1 MTYVSLPHSV
11 GRATL
16 AASAAALLAFGLA
29 APASADPVET
39 YEGSVRAQYPATAQ
53 SGHIVTMQ
61 GAEPTSAS
69 LFDLRLENGGVL
81 TTYCID
87 FSTEIVDQAWYLED
101 EWANYP
107 GKGDFASPGKVHWI
121 LQNSYPSI
129 SAADLADA
137 AQVRGLTDAEAL
149 TATQAAI
156 WHFSNGT
163 ELSRV
168 TANPQVSGRVDNG
181 AVITTYRYL
190 VDEAVELEQEPE
202 PTLSITP
209 GTASGSPG
217 ETIGEF
223 LVETSDEDGIEV
235 SVEAPEGVEVELIN
249 LESGEPVTTVNNGD
263 TVGLAVPEGAAEG
276 TASFSL
282 ETTATVQSGR
292 LFKGEE
298 DYQPTQTLI
307 TAEDSDVT
315 VSASASVSWTV
326 GGGET
331 PPESPEPSEPES
343 PEPSE
348 PESPEPTPSDK
359 PSEPTDKPSEPADD
373 QNEPTLPVTGGAL
386 AGLVAAGVAALGAG
400 GGAIY
405 LSRKRK
411 AAGSQ
416 DLEG

>member
-39 YEGSVRAQYPATAQ
+39 YEGSVRAQYPATAA
-53 SGHIVTMQ
+53 SGVDVRVN
-61 GAEPTSAS
+61 GAMESTS
-69 LFDLRLENGGVL
+69 LFDLRLEDGTAL
-81 TTYCID
+81 TAYCID
-87 FSTEIVDQAWYLED
+87 LETKIKDNAWYLED
-101 EWANYP
+101 DWANYP
-107 GKGDFASPGKVHWI
+107 GRGDFAEPGKVHWI
-121 LQNSYPSI
+121 LQNSYPTV
-129 SAADLADA
+129 SAAQLAENA
-137 AQVRGLTDAEAL
+137 GLNRGNARHFGDEEAIA
-149 TATQAAI
+149 ATQAAI
-156 WHFSNGT
+156 WHFSNGS
-163 ELSRV
+163 EA
-168 TANPQVSGRVDNG
+168 TANDPNG
-181 AVITTYRYL
+181 VKAVYDYL
-190 VDEAVELEQEPE
+190 VGEAQDLPQEPG

-209 GTASGSPG
+209 GEATGSAG

-235 SVEAPEGVEVELIN
+235 SVQAPEGVEVQLVD

-282 ETTATVQSGR
+282 ETTATVRSGR

-298 DYQPTQTLI
+298 EYQPTQTLI

-315 VSASASVSWTV
+315 VSASASVSWT

-348 PESPEPTPSDK
+348 PESPEPTPSDE

-373 QNEPTLPVTGGAL
+373 QNEPSLPVTGGAL

-400 GGAIY
+400 GGALY
-405 LSRKRK
+405 LSRRRK
-411 AAGSQ
+411 AADSQ